1 MTKAPVEIR
10 DLLNFRF
17 PENLQYSTKGT
28 YLAFQVAK
36 ANEKKNSYDRDVW
49 LVRDGKAQQ
58 LTATLNT
65 SIVCWDDDT
74 TLIVT
79 RTTPDDVPGVT
90 NLYKLDVTGGEAQ
103 KWITLPFPLK
113 SVKKSSKRCL
123 CGCRYDRCQR
133 SGRI

>member
-79 RTTPDDVPGVT
+79 RRATRG
-90 NLYKLDVTGGEAQ
+90 
-103 KWITLPFPLK
+103 
-113 SVKKSSKRCL
+113 RCA
-123 CGCRYDRCQR
+123 RCDE
-133 SGRI
+133 SL